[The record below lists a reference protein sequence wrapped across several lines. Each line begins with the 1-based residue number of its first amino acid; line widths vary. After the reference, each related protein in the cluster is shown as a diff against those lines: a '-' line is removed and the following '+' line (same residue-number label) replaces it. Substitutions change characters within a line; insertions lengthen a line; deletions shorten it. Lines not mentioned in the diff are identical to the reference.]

1 MSGALDLTQRERRVM
16 ELLAQGLTTKQIAWR
31 LRIAPAT
38 ARRHI
43 GSAAGRLGA
52 IDRRSAVAAYR
63 RTAVPGSRRISD
75 RLAASAVV
83 GEAKRDDAGRREKT

>member
-1 MSGALDLTQRERRVM
+1 MSGALDLNQRERQVM
-16 ELLAQGLTTKQIAWR
+16 ELLAQGMTKQIAWR